1 MVFGKGESASKSD
14 LSWIIKVLDP
24 SLLKKP
30 NRPLSD
36 SNPTNKA
43 ITNVSPAILKFQ
55 NNSDA

>member
-1 MVFGKGESASKSD
+1 MVFGNGSQHLNLI